1 MHFEDEWAQT
11 TDGKQFLMTED
22 GDDKRIIIFAT
33 DDNIK
38 HLAEADTV
46 FVDGTFYTC
55 PQLFYQIFT
64 LHAFKN
70 GQQFPLHTQLYNV
83 FLIHYCA

>member
-38 HLAEADTV
+38 HPAEADTE
-46 FVDGTFYTC
+46 FVDGTFHTC
-55 PQLFYQIFT
+55 SQLFYQIFT

-70 GQQFPLHTQLYNV
+70 GQ
-83 FLIHYCA
+83 

>member
-1 MHFEDEWAQT
+1 MLFEDEWAQT

-33 DDNIK
+33 DANIK
-38 HLAEADTV
+38 PLAEADRV
-46 FVDGTFYTC
+46 FVDITFHTC

-64 LHAFKN
+64 LQN
-70 GQQFPLHTQLYNV
+70 GQQFPLL
-83 FLIHYCA
+83 C